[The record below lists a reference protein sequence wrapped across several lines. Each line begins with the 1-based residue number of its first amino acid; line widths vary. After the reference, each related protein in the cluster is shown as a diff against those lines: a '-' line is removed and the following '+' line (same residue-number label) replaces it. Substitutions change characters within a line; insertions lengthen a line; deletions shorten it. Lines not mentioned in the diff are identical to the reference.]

1 MQLLLAYILGILTL
15 PALVAAGLFVFWALL
30 PPADLSK
37 QLIDYDDAALAAK
50 QHLCAVKDKDK
61 NSRSDKKSIYS
72 PYGTRR
78 TGWLRITR
86 SSESSPPEISE
97 GSTKITEI
105 VARGFAKW
113 INSKR
118 TGTAG
123 KRPEIGAEGSTNTMV
138 AEGLDDLYYVVL
150 DGDTLVMY
158 DGEAMSECR
167 GVIIMTKY
175 RVSLHHRPNTSEAQV
190 YSRKTPIRL
199 APIDDMFEA
208 RLYKRQVVEYYVY
221 VDRPMDKED
230 WYFALMWSSLLGISS
245 ESSDEDCGSHGAK
258 AASRENQADG
268 AMASPPGSPSQQSRQ
283 YATETEIKPLL
294 PPRPLTKEQ
303 RERLR
308 RRLRQRCMIPDSSGI
323 DSILQTIS
331 ARGASAKPGE
341 VREDEWLNAII
352 GRVFLAAYRTEWARK
367 HFIRKMQ
374 TKFDRVEKPIFLDRI
389 IVADLDIGDNVPVI
403 TVPKLECFGK
413 DGTVDMSMYMH
424 YMGGFKLVLNTG
436 VKIGSLRMSVSL
448 SVVLHSVAGK
458 MLLRFKP
465 APSNRF
471 WLGFYEMPSIRL
483 KVAPV
488 FMQKQV
494 KYAAVSQAIEKQIY
508 DIVRTTLVFPNLDDT
523 VFFPTTVDEAAVLE
537 TVLKEYY
544 HAGLDRDQ
552 DDASAKTKNQT
563 SASAGVD
570 ACASAGTHSD
580 LQSLAAKEGSQSSDG
595 QQTEQQ
601 LARKKE
607 AISGPRP
614 FSMTSVELGMDNS
627 TSAPAQLSVVLR
639 ERSHKRGDSVD
650 INNGSRELN
659 RAGSLI
665 MVTPQPLT
673 SNSSETEVD
682 QQQQQQ
688 QQQDRVAKHG
698 KSRSTM
704 NEETESVPS
713 EHSVSPSMTSMSS
726 QTRSASIK
734 STISAS
740 AAMLFKRA
748 KDSQAAESA
757 KTWWQN
763 IQQSTGN
770 MSPPPADRNAGM
782 AAPAL
787 PQRQTVDA
795 RFTITKN
802 DEGLGIKVQNQQQKQ
817 QKNHMA
823 TQRSVST
830 TPIANRSAVQQHP
843 TAEISQP
850 AQRAAMA
857 FGFGPQQRYS
867 KQADTHERLLSRSP
881 PQTYGSS
888 IAQSPT
894 LAMETDAGSGGEQN
908 NSISSI
914 SSGFQFPRLHDG
926 SMANGAG
933 QGSVAG
939 GSAMES
945 SL

>member
-30 PPADLSK
+30 PPADQSTP
-37 QLIDYDDAALAAK
+37 LIDYEDEALAAK
-50 QHLCAVKDKDK
+50 RPLHTDKDATSEHK
-61 NSRSDKKSIYS
+61 TASS
-72 PYGTRR
+72 PYGSRR

-86 SSESSPPEISE
+86 SLESNPPDVSD

-113 INSKR
+113 ISSKR
-118 TGTAG
+118 SGTAN
-123 KRPEIGAEGSTNTMV
+123 KRPEIGVEGSTNTMV

-158 DGEAMSECR
+158 DGEDMSECR

-199 APIDDMFEA
+199 APMDDSFEA

-230 WYFALMWSSLLGISS
+230 WYFALMWSSLLGIAS
-245 ESSDEDCGSHGAK
+245 ESSDDNEDGGIYRANAGLQDHAGDK
-258 AASRENQADG
+258 L
-268 AMASPPGSPSQQSRQ
+268 MASPPGSPVQQHRQ
-283 YATETEIKPLL
+283 GVEEADGGRK
-294 PPRPLTKEQ
+294 PLTKEQ

-308 RRLRQRCMIPDSSGI
+308 RRLRQRCMVPDSPGI

-331 ARGASAKPGE
+331 ARGASAKPGS
-341 VREDEWLNAII
+341 VREDEWLNAMI

-374 TKFDRVEKPIFLDRI
+374 TKFDRVEKPMFLDRI

-403 TVPKLECFGK
+403 TVPKLECFNK
-413 DGTVDMSMYMH
+413 DGTVDISMYMH

-448 SVVLHSVAGK
+448 SVVLHSLAGR

-483 KVAPV
+483 SVAPV

-508 DIVRTTLVFPNLDDT
+508 DIVRTTLVYPNLDDT

-544 HAGLDRDQ
+544 HAGLDSDPE
-552 DDASAKTKNQT
+552 ASAKPADQMKT
-563 SASAGVD
+563 GVG
-570 ACASAGTHSD
+570 AQSD
-580 LQSLAAKEGSQSSDG
+580 LQSPAAENSG
-595 QQTEQQ
+595 QAAIGGGGQT
-601 LARKKE
+601 ARKKDTGG
-607 AISGPRP
+607 GPRP
-614 FSMTSVELGMDNS
+614 FSMTSVELGMDHIN
-627 TSAPAQLSVVLR
+627 APTQLSAAIQDSR
-639 ERSHKRGDSVD
+639 THRRGDSMDANYVERGLD
-650 INNGSRELN
+650 RVNS
-659 RAGSLI
+659 SL

-673 SNSSETEVD
+673 SNCSETDID
-682 QQQQQQ
+682 QQQQG
-688 QQQDRVAKHG
+688 RFTKHNI
-698 KSRSTM
+698 STLNEEAEHAVSERST
-704 NEETESVPS
+704 
-713 EHSVSPSMTSMSS
+713 SPSTVSVAGS
-726 QTRSASIK
+726 QTKAASIK

-740 AAMLFKRA
+740 AAMFFKRA

-763 IQQSTGN
+763 IQQNTGN
-770 MSPPPADRNAGM
+770 ASPPPVAVTTNKTTGYV
-782 AAPAL
+782 PAL
-787 PQRQTVDA
+787 PPRQATDNRGGRKGDQR
-795 RFTITKN
+795 
-802 DEGLGIKVQNQQQKQ
+802 LGIGVQEQMGGQ
-817 QKNHMA
+817 
-823 TQRSVST
+823 QRSVSAT
-830 TPIANRSAVQQHP
+830 SNRGVSVQHYSEEL
-843 TAEISQP
+843 AQP
-850 AQRAAMA
+850 AAIAV
-857 FGFGPQQRYS
+857 GFGPQQRYGR
-867 KQADTHERLLSRSP
+867 QADAQERVSSQS

-888 IAQSPT
+888 ITQSPVA
-894 LAMETDAGSGGEQN
+894 AMEDEVGGAEHG
-908 NSISSI
+908 ISSI
-914 SSGFQFPRLHDG
+914 TSGFQFPRINDG
-926 SMANGAG
+926 AINGG
-933 QGSVAG
+933 QSNGVG
-939 GSAMES
+939 GSAMMDSALVRRRPAALSHGSEIELPIQRRYS
-945 SL
+945 KPHQQPSAKPNQF

>member
-1 MQLLLAYILGILTL
+1 MHPLIAYILGILTL
-15 PALVAAGLFVFWALL
+15 PALLAAGLFAFWALL
-30 PPADLSK
+30 PPADPSK
-37 QLIDYDDAALAAK
+37 QRIDYDDEALTEK
-50 QHLCAVKDKDK
+50 RPLCADKGA
-61 NSRSDKKSIYS
+61 NQKKSVHS
-72 PYGTRR
+72 PYGARR

-86 SSESSPPEISE
+86 SLESNPPDISD

-113 INSKR
+113 ISSKR
-118 TGTAG
+118 AGTAG
-123 KRPEIGAEGSTNTMV
+123 KRPEIGVEGSTNTMV

-199 APIDDMFEA
+199 APLDENFEA
-208 RLYKRQVVEYYVY
+208 QLYKRQVVEYYVY

-245 ESSDEDCGSHGAK
+245 ESSDEDGGAHGGRAV
-258 AASRENQADG
+258 SRDNEAGG
-268 AMASPPGSPSQQSRQ
+268 AMASPPGSPSQQHRQ
-283 YATETEIKPLL
+283 ETATEGEEKPAAQ
-294 PPRPLTKEQ
+294 PLTKEQ

-308 RRLRQRCMIPDSSGI
+308 QRLRQGCMVPDSSGI
-323 DSILQTIS
+323 ESILQTIS
-331 ARGASAKPGE
+331 ARGASAKPGD
-341 VREDEWLNAII
+341 VREDEWLNAIV
-352 GRVFLAAYRTEWARK
+352 GRVFVAAYRTEWARK

-389 IVADLDIGDNVPVI
+389 VVADLDIGENVPVI
-403 TVPKLECFGK
+403 TVPKLERFDK

-448 SVVLHSVAGK
+448 SVVLHSLAGR

-494 KYAAVSQAIEKQIY
+494 KYAVVSQAIEKQIY
-508 DIVRTTLVFPNLDDT
+508 DIVRTTLVYPNLDDT
-523 VFFPTTVDEAAVLE
+523 VFFPTTVDEAAILE

-544 HAGLDRDQ
+544 HAGLDKGQDAPVKARDQ
-552 DDASAKTKNQT
+552 
-563 SASAGVD
+563 ASAGSGARGDVQP
-570 ACASAGTHSD
+570 SA
-580 LQSLAAKEGSQSSDG
+580 AEEGAQGGDS

-601 LARKKE
+601 LARRKE
-607 AISGPRP
+607 AAGGPRP
-614 FSMTSVELGMDNS
+614 FSMTSVELGMDHV
-627 TSAPAQLSVVLR
+627 SAPIQLSPALP
-639 ERSHKRGDSVD
+639 ERAHKRGDSVD
-650 INNGSRELN
+650 VNHGISELN
-659 RAGSLI
+659 QAGSSM

-673 SNSSETEVD
+673 SNSSETEID
-682 QQQQQQ
+682 QQQS
-688 QQQDRVAKHG
+688 RGIKHG
-698 KSRSTM
+698 LSISTL
-704 NEETESVPS
+704 NEEAEQALS
-713 EHSVSPSMTSMSS
+713 ERSVSPSVASFGS
-726 QTRSASIK
+726 QTKAASIK

-763 IQQSTGN
+763 MQQGAGSA
-770 MSPPPADRNAGM
+770 SPPPADASPSLGT
-782 AAPAL
+782 APAL
-787 PQRQTVDA
+787 PQRQTADA
-795 RFTITKN
+795 RTGLKG
-802 DEGLGIKVQNQQQKQ
+802 EGLGIGVRSQQPSR
-817 QKNHMA
+817 MA
-823 TQRSVST
+823 TTS
-830 TPIANRSAVQQHP
+830 IGNRDTAQHLAVDENRP
-843 TAEISQP
+843 AQP
-850 AQRAAMA
+850 AAIAV
-857 FGFGPQQRYS
+857 GFGQQQRYGR
-867 KQADTHERLLSRSP
+867 QGGAHERLLSRSP

-888 IAQSPT
+888 IAQSPVV
-894 LAMETDAGSGGEQN
+894 AVEADAGSGGDH
-908 NSISSI
+908 SISSI
-914 SSGFQFPRLHDG
+914 SSGFQFPRLNDG
-926 SMANGAG
+926 SMAGGAG
-933 QGSVAG
+933 QGNAIG
-939 GSAMES
+939 GSKMADS
-945 SL
+945 SLVRRRPAALSQGSEIELPIQRRYSKPHQPAPAKPT